1 MKVNTETPTQQ
12 SKAPAGTPLKPEG
25 TVAAKKK
32 SAKEEKKP
40 AATSKI
46 ATPKPI
52 PSTSVDAK
60 EMEPS
65 SRPEPADPVQS
76 TPVKAESSGTK
87 RAHPGKL
94 NILPVS
100 LSEKDLD
107 LPMSRS
113 GTPKLDTLTRTSRAG
128 SITTPSVGSRPDTP
142 TAATISTGSPM
153 RRTTQPR
160 TLRITAETPRTETP
174 PPLLTSSAVA
184 TPATMTAVAAMVTKQ
199 GSRRPS
205 ITSTNQPG
213 TPVSERVDIMS
224 VTSTSAS
231 RANSPPPIVTNRKA
245 KKEAKKQ
252 RQKEKDADIAVTVA
266 PKETL
271 EEQAPIMARKTKS
284 KKSKPSAST
293 PTPAPKVE
301 APAAPSKV
309 VEPVPVVPEKEPET
323 KLQPA
328 GKLSGKG
335 KAKAASPPPKPK
347 PIIISPTKEEPKT
360 ERTIDIK
367 GPSSPKPITAAAI
380 LAALESTHQLA
391 LTTLS
396 LLKPLT
402 QQSELRRLG
411 IDPFTSVDLQN
422 HIEQLRFE
430 LTKADE
436 QLLKQGQAVRKD
448 LSADGRI
455 SGRNLVTP
463 ERTRLACLTQEE
475 EDKYL
480 EIEKR
485 VKESK
490 GISKWGGGRAGKKR
504 TENIMNAL
512 TVAAETLEG
521 AVRDAQLSQQQSVK
535 SRVADGTPFNDWN
548 ADAADYVNQ
557 FVPPSIDGMN
567 VPTTTQS
574 TKQNAAAESS
584 SSRRDVVSE
593 YAADIMDYSTK
604 TGATLEEAMATVGAI
619 TSGKDKEIFEREMRK
634 QKELYEAKAAGIM
647 GSAAGAKEL
656 EKKLA
661 EAKRESEACEKKLN
675 GLIKKNRKIVG
686 LGGQA
691 SGAGGH

>member
-1 MKVNTETPTQQ
+1 MTMNTETPVKQ
-12 SKAPAGTPLKPEG
+12 SRAPVGTPLKTEG
-25 TVAAKKK
+25 TLSTKKMGV
-32 SAKEEKKP
+32 KEEKKQV
-40 AATSKI
+40 ATPKI

-52 PSTSVDAK
+52 PSMGVYSK
-60 EMEPS
+60 ETELPSKAEPAEPVQNVPVQTEPS
-65 SRPEPADPVQS
+65 
-76 TPVKAESSGTK
+76 TTK

-94 NILPVS
+94 NIPPVP
-100 LSEKDLD
+100 LAEKDLE

-113 GTPKLDTLTRTSRAG
+113 GTPKPDVLTRTSRAG
-128 SITTPSVGSRPDTP
+128 SITTPSISSRPDTP

-174 PPLLTSSAVA
+174 PPLPISSAVA
-184 TPATMTAVAAMVTKQ
+184 TPVTTPAIATKQ

-231 RANSPPPIVTNRKA
+231 RANSPPPVVTNRKA

-252 RQKEKDADIAVTVA
+252 RQKEKEADIAVSVA

-293 PTPAPKVE
+293 TTSVPKVE
-301 APAAPSKV
+301 APAAPEQV
-309 VEPVPVVPEKEPET
+309 AEPPAVAHVPEKEPET
-323 KLQPA
+323 NPQP

-347 PIIISPTKEEPKT
+347 PVVITPIQEEPRG
-360 ERTIDIK
+360 EMTIDMK
-367 GPSSPKPITAAAI
+367 GPLSPKPITAAAI

-463 ERTRLACLTQEE
+463 ERTRLACLTREE

-512 TVAAETLEG
+512 TVATETLEG
-521 AVRDAQLSQQQSVK
+521 ALRDAQLSQQQSTK
-535 SRVADGTPFNDWN
+535 GRGADGTPFNDWN

-557 FVPPSIDGMN
+557 FVPPFVDVMN
-567 VPTTTQS
+567 PPGTTQS
-574 TKQNAAAESS
+574 TKQNTATESS
-584 SSRRDVVSE
+584 STRRDVVSE

-634 QKELYEAKAAGIM
+634 QKELYEAKASGIM
-647 GSAAGAKEL
+647 GSAVGAKEL

-686 LGGQA
+686 LGAQPGA
-691 SGAGGH
+691 SGGH